1 MALRNLVSLCLLS
14 LASLGSDAWT
24 TPAAPTDVVVTPQ
37 WLAARLGK
45 EPIVL
50 FHLGDRAEYD
60 AGHIPGA
67 QFLTL
72 ADVSDPAPAAKLNLQ
87 MAPVDRLRDVFE
99 EHGVTDASRIVLY
112 FGKDRVTTVARVF
125 VALDYLGLADRTLIL
140 DGGLPAWKSD
150 GHPVS
155 TEAPTVPRGA
165 LTPHPHP
172 DVIVNADWVSAHLK
186 DPAVTIIDARTP
198 EFFRGDEPNSRFPR
212 PGHIPGAANVPYL
225 TLNTD
230 APGFLLK
237 DLSDLRAMFAAAGA
251 KPGAEIVTYCHI
263 GQQASQAYFAAK
275 LLGYRVH
282 LYDGSFEEWSAL
294 PDRPVDKG
302 PAPIKKQAPR
312 VDAR

>member
-1 MALRNLVSLCLLS
+1 MLLIFS
-14 LASLGSDAWT
+14 AGAVL
-24 TPAAPTDVVVTPQ
+24 PAAPADVVVTPQ

-50 FHLGDRAEYD
+50 FHLGDKAEYD

-72 ADVSDPAPAAKLNLQ
+72 PDVSDPAPSATLTLQ
-87 MAPVDRLRDVFE
+87 MAAVDRLKEVFE
-99 EHGVTDASRIVLY
+99 AHGVSDASRIVLY
-112 FGKDRVTTVARVF
+112 FGKDRVTMVARVF
-125 VALDYLGLADRTLIL
+125 VALDYLGLSDRASIL
-140 DGGLPAWKSD
+140 DGGLPAWKSA
-150 GHPVS
+150 GQPVS
-155 TEAPTVPRGA
+155 TEVPSVTRGS
-165 LTPHPHP
+165 LTPHPRP

-198 EFFRGDEPNSRFPR
+198 EFYAGTEANSRFPR

-225 TLNTD
+225 TLNTE

-237 DLSDLRAMFAAAGA
+237 DLSELRAMFVAAGV
-251 KPGAEIVTYCHI
+251 KPGAEVVTYCHI

-282 LYDGSFEEWSAL
+282 LYDGSFEEWSAM

-302 PAPIKKQAPR
+302 AAPIKKLAPR
-312 VDAR
+312 LAGR